1 MTTWGSNALRKQ
13 DMTSPNVDEIL
24 EEILV
29 PCVVCEILFH
39 PDELIDDICPECRE
53 MMEAEMDLEDEEMT

>member
-1 MTTWGSNALRKQ
+1 
-13 DMTSPNVDEIL
+13 MTSPNDDEIL